1 MVLLPF
7 YLFANSVYFTTNS
20 DSSEIV
26 VTLHNKNNFDITYKY
41 DAQYDNLYPL
51 TEVPHVG
58 VLKSKSSNVVA
69 KFMKVGGKY
78 SFQNSYE
85 WVIGNKN
92 VYHNNKYLYA
102 LPYKKG
108 TQKTVTQ
115 GFNGVFSHKG
125 ESQYAVDFNLNVGE
139 EVYASREG
147 IVVMVK
153 DDGKK
158 GGVQKK
164 YYDEANFITIEHSDG
179 TLGTYNHLVYQGVKV
194 KVGQKIKRGQFIGLS
209 GNTGYT
215 NGAHLHF
222 IVYKPKDY
230 KSRVSFPIKFIS
242 KEGIVIYPKRGMKL
256 TAK

>member
-1 MVLLPF
+1 MYAKSIF
-7 YLFANSVYFTTNS
+7 FTTNES
-20 DSSEIV
+20 HDEII
-26 VTLHNKNNFDITYKY
+26 VTLHNKNIFDVTY
-41 DAQYDNLYPL
+41 QYDGEYENLYPL
-51 TEVPHVG
+51 NEVPSVG
-58 VLKSKSSNVVA
+58 VLRGNSSKVVA
-69 KFMKVGGKY
+69 KFMKVGGKFSLSNY
-78 SFQNSYE
+78 YH

-102 LPYKKG
+102 LPFKKG
-108 TQKTVTQ
+108 TSKVVTQ

-125 ESQYAVDFNLNVGE
+125 ESQYAVDFNHKIGE
-139 EVYASREG
+139 QVYASREG
-147 IVVMVK
+147 VVVMTK

-164 YYDEANFITIEHSDG
+164 YYDKANYITVQHPDG
-179 TLGTYNHLVYQGVKV
+179 TLGTYNHLAYKGVKV
-194 KVGQKIKRGQFIGLS
+194 KVGQKIKRGEFIGIS

-215 NGAHLHF
+215 NGPHLHF

-242 KEGIVIYPKRGMKL
+242 KEGIVTYPKRGMKL